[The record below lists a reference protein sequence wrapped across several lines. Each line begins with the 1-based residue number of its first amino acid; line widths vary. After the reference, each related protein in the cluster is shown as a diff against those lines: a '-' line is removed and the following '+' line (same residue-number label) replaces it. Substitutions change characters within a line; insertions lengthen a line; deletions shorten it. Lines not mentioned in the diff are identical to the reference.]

1 VLTAEASD
9 WGGAEG
15 SPDPDFDVVDV
26 LDVAED
32 GEAVDLPTVDGELAV
47 VGALAVAG
55 VLVATDVGL
64 AEMVVGGSDLLAA
77 MGATVE
83 LLLICMIACL

>member
-1 VLTAEASD
+1 
-9 WGGAEG
+9 
-15 SPDPDFDVVDV
+15 
-26 LDVAED
+26 
-32 GEAVDLPTVDGELAV
+32 LPTVDGELAV